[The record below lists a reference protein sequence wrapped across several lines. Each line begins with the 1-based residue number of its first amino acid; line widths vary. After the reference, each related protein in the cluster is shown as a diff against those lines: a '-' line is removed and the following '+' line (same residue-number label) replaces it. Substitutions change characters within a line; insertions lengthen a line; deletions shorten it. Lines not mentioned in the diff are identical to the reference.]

1 MSQIDWLESEINKD
15 IAGIQKHKNK
25 LIDTIISVDKKK
37 VSNTI
42 LERETKKESLLWRLK
57 KVLGM

>member
-15 IAGIQKHKNK
+15 KAGIQKHKNK